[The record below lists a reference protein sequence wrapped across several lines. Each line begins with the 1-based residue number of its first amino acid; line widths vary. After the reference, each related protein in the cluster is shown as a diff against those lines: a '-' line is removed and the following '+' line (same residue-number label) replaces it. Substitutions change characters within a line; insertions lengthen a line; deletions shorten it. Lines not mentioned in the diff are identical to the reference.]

1 MKRGFVIFAIFI
13 LLISFTIAFSF
24 KEFFG
29 KINDIITGKASQTE
43 NNGAG
48 IINKNIESPSAP
60 ITDREQDAEDT
71 QEEFSINETICGEA
85 GGSCLSVC
93 PRGYVENQDLSS
105 YCNAE
110 DKPSSTDIEITGAI
124 TGVPL
129 KKCCIPI
136 LDGYLDVATLKD
148 VYRVGERVNLTD
160 PLANDGSVGEIKK
173 ENKKSF
179 VEKVKEF
186 FKGFF
191 GMGEK
196 EVEIRGNIETIIVD
210 DFENERSETIHF
222 LIKDGK
228 RYKLELKDFDNVPY
242 KTGIVKGILKGDTIM
257 VDSITPTLITDIPPW
272 PQTLGDQRYVVI
284 YLFNETEIPFD
295 VYNYTNITFN
305 SSNQF
310 IAKISYEK
318 ASVSA
323 GYVHQDIFQIED
335 PYELGE
341 IFEYAVG
348 SADPYV
354 NFNEYDGVIVWFRPG
369 EPFYGALGSL
379 GKYPTITD
387 EGVID
392 LYRIWMNL
400 DEIGPYTY
408 AASWTYNH
416 EMGHNF
422 GLHHAS
428 SFECGEYPY
437 RKIFD
442 NFCYFDEYG
451 SFSDTMGRG
460 MAYLQDYSL
469 RNKVDVLGWIDDSN
483 VREVDE
489 GTFFIS
495 NFENDS
501 TETQKIHGLKIPL
514 VWDSS
519 EITVYYRNPI
529 RGK

>member
-1 MKRGFVIFAIFI
+1 MKRGFVILFSLSFFLI
-13 LLISFTIAFSF
+13 LSLSIVSAGFFSDLWN
-24 KEFFG
+24 K
-29 KINDIITGKASQTE
+29 ITGKASQTE
-43 NNGAG
+43 NNKVVS
-48 IINKNIESPSAP
+48 NKNIESPSVPVA
-60 ITDREQDAEDT
+60 DEEQDADDT
-71 QEEFSINETICGEA
+71 EEEFSINGTICGEA
-85 GGSCLSVC
+85 GGSCLSIC
-93 PRGYVENQDLSS
+93 PQGYIENQDLSS
-105 YCNAE
+105 YCNSE
-110 DKPSSTDIEITGAI
+110 DKPSNTGVEITGQI
-124 TGVPL
+124 TKVPL

-136 LDGYLDVATLKD
+136 LDGYLDVATLKEN
-148 VYRVGERVNLTD
+148 YRVGERVNLTD
-160 PLANDGSVGEIKK
+160 PPINGGGVSEIKK

-186 FKGFF
+186 LKGVF
-191 GMGEK
+191 GGGE
-196 EVEIRGNIETIIVD
+196 EIEIQGNIETIIVD
-210 DFENERSETIHF
+210 DFENERSETIYF
-222 LIKDGK
+222 LNKDGK
-228 RYKLELKDFDNVPY
+228 RYRLELKDSDNIPY

-348 SADPYV
+348 SVDPYV

-379 GKYPTITD
+379 GKDPVITD